1 MSDALKLYS
10 NRSQGLIMVMKA
22 VSLLGGSNTEQM
34 VREFID
40 AADYYRADRH
50 DLPPYPGLDAGKYYV
65 LMAWARKDC
74 VDRGLVRERGEDA
87 WELSL
92 SGRWRMRKIRRWC
105 ESGRLDPR
113 QCYLWTPKFKGLM
126 DPEYKYSSKDARG
139 PEDVIDQV
147 TDLEL

>member
-1 MSDALKLYS
+1 MSDGLKLYS
-10 NRSQGLIMVMKA
+10 NRSQGLIMVLKA
-22 VSLLGGSNTEQM
+22 VSLLGGANTEQM
-34 VREFID
+34 VREFIG

-50 DLPPYPGLDAGKYYV
+50 DLPPYAGLDAEKYHV

-74 VDRGLVRERGEDA
+74 VDRGLIRERGEDA

-92 SGRWRMRKIRRWC
+92 SGRWKLRKIQRWC
-105 ESGRLDPR
+105 ESGRFDLR
-113 QCYLWTPKFKGLM
+113 QCYLWTPKFKALM

-147 TDLEL
+147 TELEL